1 MSQDAVFAAKG
12 LALAA
17 LDLTYG
23 DVGREQSTFHPDGS
37 VEFVFFSSRGKKR
50 LLAHVKVN
58 PDDSVEVL

>member
-23 DVGREQSTFHPDGS
+23 DVGREQSAFHPDGS
-37 VEFVFFSSRGKKR
+37 VEFAFFSSRGEKG
-50 LLAHVKVN
+50 LLARVKVN
-58 PDDSVEVL
+58 PDGSVEVL